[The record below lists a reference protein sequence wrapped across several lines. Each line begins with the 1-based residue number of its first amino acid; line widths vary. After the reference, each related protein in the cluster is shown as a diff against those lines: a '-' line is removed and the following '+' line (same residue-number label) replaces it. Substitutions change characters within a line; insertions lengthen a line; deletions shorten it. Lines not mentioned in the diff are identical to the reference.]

1 MNAGSSVSPQTLT
14 LLAAT
19 LDLHGLR
26 QGSRIRI
33 VALSLCMDAVAFAQ
47 ESEPGWVGTVGSRA
61 RGAAHL
67 LLDLI
72 CPDLDDTIVREL
84 AVACERAAILG

>member
-1 MNAGSSVSPQTLT
+1 MTAGSSVSPQTLS

-26 QGSRIRI
+26 QGSRDRI
-33 VALSLCMDAVAFAQ
+33 VALSLCMDAVAFAR
-47 ESEPGWVGTVGSRA
+47 ETEPRWAGTVGSRA
-61 RGAAHL
+61 RSAAHL

-72 CPDLDDTIVREL
+72 CPELDETIVREL
-84 AVACERAAILG
+84 SVACERAAIRE

>member
-1 MNAGSSVSPQTLT
+1 MNAGSSVSPQTLS

-26 QGSRIRI
+26 QGSRARV

-47 ESEPGWVGTVGSRA
+47 ETEPRWVGTVGGRA
-61 RGAAHL
+61 RAAAHL

-72 CPDLDDTIVREL
+72 CPELDDAVVREL
-84 AVACERAAILG
+84 AVACERAAIRK